1 MYIKDKKSLFVT
13 LLCVVTFQ
21 IFAQSNIS
29 IEDIKNSSEYY
40 WGEGSGC
47 TRQQARD
54 YALSNLS
61 ESIWTVITSEVV
73 VDSQGRT
80 QNEESSRE
88 TKYKVFTQSYS
99 RSILTNVQEKVLSR
113 EPNFVII
120 VYVKKEEVDQIKQE
134 QQKQINS
141 YIETGRACER
151 QLQID
156 DALRNYYTA
165 LMLAKGSIEPVAI
178 IDETGKSMPA
188 IAYMHLKI
196 KSVLL
201 SLKAHV
207 ISCEQRESRYF
218 VTVEFTYNNYKV
230 ASLTLKYNDGDSYLT
245 TNVRDGVCELNLLD
259 IPSSGK
265 IAIEYEYI
273 DEIIAKCDPLLQA
286 IYSNPKDLVFFKE
299 SAYDISLDNS
309 LSQDSTTTKS
319 IAIAPEDIYMP
330 TPIELQRVKEDN
342 YYLDAMSR
350 IENAIRYKD
359 AKTVEDLFSPEWD
372 GYEMF
377 CKFLKINKRIK
388 LIGKQEYTVI
398 KADNIILVRPCR
410 VEIRY
415 SNGKTYIENIVFRF
429 LPSTGKI
436 ESFAYMLTQKAENC
450 LLNKSLYI
458 PDKTRFAVLRF
469 MEDYQTA
476 YALKRLDYID
486 KIFSDDAIII
496 TGTRI
501 KAISNTQ
508 LANEYHIMIN
518 KTDDEYYRQETF
530 SKGEFIKR
538 LGQQFDDREYVHLTF
553 EENIC
558 EPISSSAFD
567 DGSACCIQIRQI
579 YSSPVY
585 SDKGYL
591 TLFLN
596 MRGSTPIITVR
607 LWEPQDRKI
616 TEIKE
621 FLKNYN
627 II

>member
-1 MYIKDKKSLFVT
+1 MYIKEQKIFFT
-13 LLCVVTFQ
+13 LILCAVALQAT
-21 IFAQSNIS
+21 AQNIIS
-29 IEDIKNSSEYY
+29 AENIKNNPEYY
-40 WGEGSGC
+40 WGEGSGY

-54 YALSNLS
+54 NARRNLS
-61 ESIWTVITSEVV
+61 ESIWTVITSNVIINNQEK
-73 VDSQGRT
+73 T
-80 QNEESSRE
+80 QNEEFTWE
-88 TKYKVFTQSYS
+88 TKQKIFTQSYS
-99 RSILTNVQEKVLSR
+99 MSALTNVREKELSP
-113 EPNFVII
+113 EPNCVIL
-120 VYVKKEEVDQIKQE
+120 VYVTKEEIDQMKQNQKE
-134 QQKQINS
+134 QI
-141 YIETGRACER
+141 YGYVETGRKCEQ

-165 LMLAKGSIEPVAI
+165 LMLAKSCIEPI
-178 IDETGKSMPA
+178 EITDETGKSMPA
-188 IAYMHLKI
+188 ISYMFAKI

-201 SLKAHV
+201 LLKAQIV
-207 ISCEQRESRYF
+207 SCKQQAGRYP
-218 VTVEFTYNNYKV
+218 VTLHFTYNNYDV
-230 ASLTLKYNDGDSYLT
+230 ASLTLKYNDGDTYVST
-245 TNVRDGVCELNLLD
+245 KVRDGYCELSLINL
-259 IPSSGK
+259 PPNNK
-265 IAIEYEYI
+265 ISIEYEYI
-273 DEIIAKCDPLLQA
+273 DEVFAKYDPTLQA
-286 IYSNPKDLVFFKE
+286 IFSNPQNFVYIKE
-299 SAYDISLDNS
+299 ASNYIPLNDS
-309 LSQDSTTTKS
+309 LSPASTQTAAT
-319 IAIAPEDIYMP
+319 IAPEDVYMP
-330 TPIELQRVKEDN
+330 TPIELQKVKEDN

-350 IENAIRYKD
+350 IENAIRDRD
-359 AKTVEDLFSPEWD
+359 AQTVKDLFSPEWD

-377 CKFLKINKRIK
+377 CNFLKINKRIK

-607 LWEPQDRKI
+607 LWEPQDRKM

>member
-1 MYIKDKKSLFVT
+1 MYIKNKKSLFVT

-113 EPNFVII
+113 ESNFVII

-188 IAYMHLKI
+188 IAYMLLKI

-273 DEIIAKCDPLLQA
+273 DEIIAKCDPLLHA

-319 IAIAPEDIYMP
+319 IAIAPEDVYMP
-330 TPIELQRVKEDN
+330 TPIELQKVKEDN

-350 IENAIRYKD
+350 IENAIRDRD
-359 AKTVEDLFSPEWD
+359 AQTVKDLFSPEWD

-377 CKFLKINKRIK
+377 CNFLKINKRIK

-607 LWEPQDRKI
+607 LWEPQDRKM

>member
-1 MYIKDKKSLFVT
+1 MYIREPRIFFT
-13 LLCVVTFQ
+13 LIFCAVVMQAT
-21 IFAQSNIS
+21 AQNILS
-29 IEDIKNSSEYY
+29 IENIKNSPEYY
-40 WGEGSGC
+40 YGEGSGH

-54 YALSNLS
+54 NARRNLS
-61 ESIWTVITSEVV
+61 ESIWTVITSNVIINNQETA
-73 VDSQGRT
+73 QGEGFT
-80 QNEESSRE
+80 RE
-88 TKYKVFTQSYS
+88 TKQKIFTQSYS
-99 RSILTNVQEKVLSR
+99 MSALTNVREKEISP
-113 EPNFVII
+113 EPNCVIF
-120 VYVKKEEVDQIKQE
+120 VYVTKAEIDQMKQNQKEQI
-134 QQKQINS
+134 
-141 YIETGRACER
+141 YGYVETGRKCEQ

-165 LMLAKGSIEPVAI
+165 LMLAKSSIEPIEIV
-178 IDETGKSMPA
+178 DSTGKSMPV
-188 IAYMHLKI
+188 IPYMLAKI

-201 SLKAHV
+201 LLKAQIV
-207 ISCEQRESRYF
+207 SCKQQAGRYL
-218 VTVEFTYNNYKV
+218 VTLHFTYNNYDV
-230 ASLTLKYNDGDSYLT
+230 ASLTLKYNDGDTYVST
-245 TNVRDGVCELNLLD
+245 KVRDGYCELSLINL
-259 IPSSGK
+259 PPNNK
-265 IAIEYEYI
+265 ISIEYEYI
-273 DEIIAKCDPLLQA
+273 DDLLAKYDPTLQA
-286 IYSNPKDLVFFKE
+286 IFSNPQNFVYIKE
-299 SAYDISLDNS
+299 ASYSIPLNDS
-309 LSQDSTTTKS
+309 LSPVSTQTAAT
-319 IAIAPEDIYMP
+319 IAPEDIYMP
-330 TPIELQRVKEDN
+330 TPIELQKVKEDN

-350 IENAIRYKD
+350 IENAIRDRD
-359 AKTVEDLFSPEWD
+359 AQTVKDLFSPEWD
-372 GYEMF
+372 GYEIF
-377 CKFLKINKRIK
+377 CEFLKINKRIN

-398 KADNIILVRPCR
+398 RADNIILVRPCR

-501 KAISNTQ
+501 KAISNAQ
-508 LANEYHIMIN
+508 LANEYHITIN
-518 KTDDEYYRQETF
+518 KTNDEYYRQETF
-530 SKGEFIKR
+530 SKEEFIKR
-538 LGQQFDDREYVHLTF
+538 LGQQFNDREYVHLTF
-553 EENIC
+553 EENVC

-585 SDKGYL
+585 SDKGHL

-607 LWEPQDRKI
+607 LWEPQDRKM